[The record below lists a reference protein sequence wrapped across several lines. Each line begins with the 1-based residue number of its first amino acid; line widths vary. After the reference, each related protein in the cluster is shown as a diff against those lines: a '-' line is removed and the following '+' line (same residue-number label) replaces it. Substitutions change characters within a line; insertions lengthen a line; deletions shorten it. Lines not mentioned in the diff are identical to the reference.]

1 MRNIIFFGLILLLVL
16 SLLLFLLVVLNF
28 DPTNSSFWVKIVFFA
43 TLFATLFSIFS
54 LLYYYFINRG
64 LVFRQCFLASLLLVG
79 WLFLRSLGVL
89 TYLSGTLLFLSLIL
103 IELYF
108 WTAQG
113 NRKGVLK

>member
-28 DPTNSSFWVKIVFFA
+28 DPTNSSLWVKLVFFV
-43 TLFATLFSIFS
+43 TLLTTLFSIFS
-54 LLYYYFINRG
+54 LIYYYFFNRG
-64 LVFRQCFLASLLLVG
+64 FVFRQGLLVSLLLVG

-89 TYLSGTLLFLSLIL
+89 TYLSGALLFLSLIL

>member
-1 MRNIIFFGLILLLVL
+1 MRNIIFFGLILLLAL

-28 DPTNSSFWVKIVFFA
+28 DPTASSLWVKLVFFA
-43 TLFATLFSIFS
+43 TLFTLLFSIFS

-64 LVFRQCFLASLLLVG
+64 FVFRQCLLASIFLVG
-79 WLFLRSLGVL
+79 LLFLRSLLVL

-113 NRKGVLK
+113 NKKGVLK